1 METLELVSFA
11 LALVSGLALGLTG
24 GGGSI
29 LAVPI
34 LVYVAQK
41 DPGNAT
47 AYSLFIVGASALVGG
62 LDKSREQLVH
72 WKTVLVFGLPA
83 IPAVFGTRYL
93 LSKLP
98 AELFSIGDFMVE
110 KDALI
115 MVFFAVIMLLASI
128 SMIRSGRKKTPEPDT
143 DEIQYN
149 VPLIVLEGVIV
160 GIVTGL
166 VGAGGGFLIVPAL
179 VLLARLPMKLAVGT
193 SLMIIAAKSLIGF
206 TGDLGAGREIEW
218 LFMGIF
224 TVFTIGGT
232 FIGNYLSRFVD
243 SQKLKAGFGYFVLIM
258 GVFIL
263 AQQLFFPMDG
273 GGH

>member
-1 METLELVSFA
+1 MEAFELISFA
-11 LALVSGLALGLTG
+11 LALVSGMALGLTG

-34 LVYVAQK
+34 LVYVGQK
-41 DPGNAT
+41 DPGMAT
-47 AYSLFIVGASALVGG
+47 AYSLFIVGASSLVGG

-72 WKTVLVFGLPA
+72 WKTVLIFGLPA
-83 IPAVFGTRYL
+83 IPAVFATRYL
-93 LSKLP
+93 LKMLP
-98 AELFSIGDFMVE
+98 EALFSIGDMTVE
-110 KDALI
+110 KGTLI
-115 MVFFAVIMLLASI
+115 MVFFAVIMLLASF
-128 SMIRSGRKKTPEPDT
+128 SMIRGKKETED
-143 DEIQYN
+143 DENGEIKYN
-149 VPLIVLEGVIV
+149 VPLIILEGVIV

-206 TGDLGAGREIEW
+206 LGDLGGGREIEW
-218 LFMGIF
+218 IYMLIF

-232 FIGNYLSRFVD
+232 FVGNYLSRFVD
-243 SQKLKAGFGYFVLIM
+243 NHKLKVGFGYFVLIM
-258 GVFIL
+258 GVFIML
-263 AQQLFFPMDG
+263 QQIFFPLEG